1 MNDLQEPKN
10 DEVFKD
16 LYQMVYQ
23 AKLKVIVDFKKW
35 SYRRY
40 GNFYD
45 ITLSGVHLGEL
56 HEWASLRTIFS
67 HTLAD
72 MLQRKA

>member
-23 AKLKVIVDFKKW
+23 AKLKVIVDFKK
-35 SYRRY
+35 
-40 GNFYD
+40 
-45 ITLSGVHLGEL
+45 
-56 HEWASLRTIFS
+56 
-67 HTLAD
+67 
-72 MLQRKA
+72 